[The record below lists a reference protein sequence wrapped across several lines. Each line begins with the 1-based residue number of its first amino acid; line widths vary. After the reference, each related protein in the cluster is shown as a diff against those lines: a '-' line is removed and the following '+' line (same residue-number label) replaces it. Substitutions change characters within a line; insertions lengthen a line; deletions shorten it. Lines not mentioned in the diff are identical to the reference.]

1 MKKVKAVFPGTFDPF
16 TVGHFDIVKRGL
28 TFTDE
33 IVIAVGVNEQ
43 KHTLTEL
50 EDRLNTIR
58 QLFEGEPRVSVAAY
72 DGLTTDFARKVGAGF
87 ILRGVR
93 SISDFEYERNMADIN
108 RHLTGIETVLLF
120 SSPELAYVSSSM
132 VRELIHL
139 GKPVDEFLPN
149 S

>member
-1 MKKVKAVFPGTFDPF
+1 MKAVFPGTFDPF
-16 TVGHFDIVKRGL
+16 TVGHYDIVRRGL

-50 EDRLNTIR
+50 EERLNTIR
-58 QLFEGEPRVSVAAY
+58 QLFEGESRVSVAAY
-72 DGLTTDFARKVGAGF
+72 DGLTTDFARKVGAEF

-149 S
+149 T

>member
-1 MKKVKAVFPGTFDPF
+1 MKAVFPGTFDPF
-16 TVGHFDIVKRGL
+16 TVGHYDIVKRGL

-50 EDRLNTIR
+50 EERLNTIR
-58 QLFEGEPRVSVAAY
+58 QLFEGEKRVSVAAY
-72 DGLTTDFARKVGAGF
+72 DGLTTDFARKVGAEF

>member
-1 MKKVKAVFPGTFDPF
+1 MKAVFPGTFDPF
-16 TVGHFDIVKRGL
+16 TVGHYDIVKRGL

-50 EDRLNTIR
+50 EARLSAIR
-58 QLFEGEPRVSVAAY
+58 QLFVGEPRVSVAAY
-72 DGLTTDFARKVGAGF
+72 DGLTTDFARSVGAGF

>member
-1 MKKVKAVFPGTFDPF
+1 MKTCMLTGSFDPF
-16 TVGHFDIVKRGL
+16 TVGHYDIVRRAL

-33 IVIAVGVNEQ
+33 IIIAVGVNEL
-43 KHTLTEL
+43 KNTLTEL
-50 EDRLNTIR
+50 DERLATIR
-58 QLFEGEPRVSVAAY
+58 ELYANEPRVSVAAY
-72 DGLTTDFARKVGAGF
+72 DGLTTDFARSVGARF

-108 RHLTGIETVLLF
+108 RHLSGIETLLLF

-139 GKPVDEFLPN
+139 GKPVDEFLPQ
-149 S
+149 

>member
-1 MKKVKAVFPGTFDPF
+1 MKAVFPGTFDPF
-16 TVGHFDIVKRGL
+16 TVGHYDIVKRGL

-33 IVIAVGVNEQ
+33 IVIAVGVNEL

-50 EDRLNTIR
+50 EDRLDTIR
-58 QLFEGEPRVSVAAY
+58 SLFKDEPRVSVAAY
-72 DGLTTDFARKVGAGF
+72 NGLTTDFVRQVGAGF

-93 SISDFEYERNMADIN
+93 SITDYDYERNMADIN
-108 RHLTGIETVLLF
+108 RHLSGIETVLLF

-149 S
+149 P

>member
-1 MKKVKAVFPGTFDPF
+1 MVALFPGTFDPF
-16 TVGHFDIVKRGL
+16 TVGHFDIVQRAL

-33 IVIAVGVNEQ
+33 IIIAVGVNEL

-50 EDRLNTIR
+50 DERLAAIR
-58 QLFEGEPRVSVAAY
+58 ELYADEPRVSVAAY
-72 DGLTTDFARKVGAGF
+72 DGLTTDFARSVGAQF

-93 SISDFEYERNMADIN
+93 NISDFEYERNMADIN

-120 SSPELAYVSSSM
+120 SSPDLAYISSSM

-139 GKPVDEFLPN
+139 GKPVDEFLPQ
-149 S
+149 

>member
-1 MKKVKAVFPGTFDPF
+1 M
-16 TVGHFDIVKRGL
+16 GHYDIVRRAL

-33 IVIAVGVNEQ
+33 IIIAVGVNEL
-43 KHTLTEL
+43 KNTLTEL
-50 EDRLNTIR
+50 DERLVTIR
-58 QLFEGEPRVSVAAY
+58 ELYANEPRVSVAAY
-72 DGLTTDFARKVGAGF
+72 DGLTTDFARSVGARF

-139 GKPVDEFLPN
+139 GKPVDEFLPQ
-149 S
+149 

>member
-1 MKKVKAVFPGTFDPF
+1 MKAVFPGTFDPF
-16 TVGHFDIVKRGL
+16 TVGHYDIVRRGL

-50 EDRLNTIR
+50 EERLNTIR
-58 QLFEGEPRVSVAAY
+58 QLFEGESRVSVAAY
-72 DGLTTDFARKVGAGF
+72 DGLTTDFARKVGAEF

>member
-1 MKKVKAVFPGTFDPF
+1 MKAVFPGTFDPF

>member
-1 MKKVKAVFPGTFDPF
+1 MKAVFPGTFDPF
-16 TVGHFDIVKRGL
+16 TVGHYDIVRRAL

-33 IVIAVGVNEQ
+33 IIIAVGVNEL
-43 KHTLTEL
+43 KNTLTEL
-50 EDRLNTIR
+50 DERLVTIR
-58 QLFEGEPRVSVAAY
+58 ELYANEPRVSVAAY
-72 DGLTTDFARKVGAGF
+72 DGLTTDFARSVGARF

-139 GKPVDEFLPN
+139 GKPVDEFLPH
-149 S
+149 

>member
-1 MKKVKAVFPGTFDPF
+1 MKAVFPGTFDPF
-16 TVGHFDIVKRGL
+16 TVGHYDIVRRAL

-33 IVIAVGVNEQ
+33 IIIAVGVNEL

-50 EDRLNTIR
+50 NERLATIR
-58 QLFEGEPRVSVAAY
+58 ELYANEPRVSVTAY
-72 DGLTTDFARKVGAGF
+72 DGLTTDIARSVGALF

-93 SISDFEYERNMADIN
+93 NISDFEYERNMADIN

-120 SSPELAYVSSSM
+120 SSPELAYISSSM

-139 GKPVDEFLPN
+139 GKPVDEFLPQ
-149 S
+149 

>member
-1 MKKVKAVFPGTFDPF
+1 MKAVFPGTFDPF
-16 TVGHFDIVKRGL
+16 TVGHYDIVRRGL

-50 EDRLNTIR
+50 EERLNTIR
-58 QLFEGEPRVSVAAY
+58 QLFEGEKRVSVAAY
-72 DGLTTDFARKVGAGF
+72 DGLTTDFARKVGAEF

>member
-1 MKKVKAVFPGTFDPF
+1 VKAVFPGTFDPF
-16 TVGHFDIVKRGL
+16 TVGHYDIVRRAL

-33 IVIAVGVNEQ
+33 IIIAVGVNEL

-50 EDRLNTIR
+50 NERLATIR
-58 QLFEGEPRVSVAAY
+58 ELYANEPRVSVTAY
-72 DGLTTDFARKVGAGF
+72 DGLTTDFARSVGARF

-93 SISDFEYERNMADIN
+93 NISDFEYERNMADIN

-120 SSPELAYVSSSM
+120 SSPELAYISSSM

-139 GKPVDEFLPN
+139 GKPVDEFLPQ
-149 S
+149 